1 MLWNVCFFACIA
13 VILAT
18 AVVAV
23 WMLVSHRG
31 RVGKLTVL
39 HLLIAACF
47 IVAVLLCIPP
57 HHAAYGQDDLGG
69 LKNAVM
75 SVLRAIRLFAA
86 DEDYDVIYET
96 VGAVPE
102 WMVQPYLALT
112 MVTLI
117 MAPLLTFGF
126 VLSFFKNISAYIRY
140 LLGYFRDMY
149 VFSELNER
157 SLALAEDIRQNH
169 EEARIVFANVFDGS
183 EDDDELIQTAREM
196 GAICFKKDILSVDF
210 SRHATDSAIYFFAM
224 GHEQARNVEQALKLI
239 DTYNDRENTHLY
251 LFADS
256 TESELLLAGAKKGK
270 MKVRRV
276 NEVRS
281 LITRIL
287 YEEGHKIFE
296 RAVPAED
303 GQRHIGAVIVG
314 MGGHGTEMV
323 KALSWYCQMDGYR
336 IHIDAFD
343 REEKTEDRFA
353 ALCPELL
360 SPKYN
365 SVYVPGEAEYRIN
378 IHSDMDVTTKT
389 FADEIMKLKDTTYV
403 LVSLGSDEDN
413 IRTAANL
420 RMLFE
425 RNGAK
430 PMIQTIVYSTEAKKA
445 LQCVTNNAGQ
455 PYALDLIG
463 DIRSSYSEKV
473 IIDSE
478 VEEDAFSRHKAYAY
492 GDPDKEADFWRY
504 EYCYRSSIATTV
516 HAEARKK
523 CGIPGAGKREEDMT
537 EEERRIMGAL
547 EHRRWNAYMRSEG
560 FIYSGSPERSS
571 RNDLGKMHHNLVDY
585 EQLSDADKNKDHRVG
600 QK

>member
-1 MLWNVCFFACIA
+1 MLWNVCFFACVA
-13 VILAT
+13 VILA
-18 AVVAV
+18 AAGMAA
-23 WMLVSHRG
+23 WMMVSHRG

-57 HHAAYGQDDLGG
+57 HYSIYAQDDLGG

-86 DEDYDVIYET
+86 DEDYEIIYET
-96 VGAVPE
+96 IGSVPE
-102 WMVQPYLALT
+102 WMVQPYLALA

-117 MAPLLTFGF
+117 VAPLLTFGF

-140 LLGYFRDMY
+140 LLSYFRDTY
-149 VFSELNER
+149 VFSELNEKT
-157 SLALAEDIRQNH
+157 LALAEDIQSNH
-169 EEARIVFANVFDGS
+169 KDARIVFSNVFDGS
-183 EDDDELIQTAREM
+183 EDDEELLQSAREM
-196 GAICFKKDILSVDF
+196 GSICFKKDIVGIKF
-210 SRHATDSAIYFFAM
+210 KRHNLDSAIYFFVA
-224 GHEQARNVEQALKLI
+224 GEEQNRNVEQALKLI
-239 DTYNDRENTHLY
+239 GIYNDRENTHLY
-251 LFADS
+251 LFSDS

-303 GQRHIGAVIVG
+303 GQHRIGAVIVG

-323 KALSWYCQMDGYR
+323 KALSWYCQMDGYQ

-343 REEKTEDRFA
+343 REEKAEDRFA

-360 SPKYN
+360 SKKYN
-365 SVYVPGEAEYRIN
+365 GIRVPGEAEYHIN
-378 IHSDMDVTTKT
+378 IHSDMDATTKT
-389 FADEIMKLKDTTYV
+389 FADEILKLKETTYV

-413 IRTAANL
+413 ICTAANL

-430 PMIQTIVYSTEAKKA
+430 PVIQTIVYSTEAKEA
-445 LQCVTNNAGQ
+445 LQGVTNNAGQ
-455 PYALDLIG
+455 PYDLDFIG

-473 IIDSE
+473 IIDSD

-537 EEERRIMGAL
+537 EEERQIMGAL

-560 FIYSGSPERSS
+560 FIYSGSPEKSS
-571 RNDLGKMHHNLVDY
+571 RNDLGKMHHNLVEYVRLTD
-585 EQLSDADKNKDHRVG
+585 DDKYKDHRVS